1 VNIYRVGDEWLD
13 TQSGIERVASV
24 ASRVAPAFWARPFG
38 EGVGFN
44 DDHLHLDLG
53 FATFVPRHAT
63 GE

>member
-13 TQSGIERVASV
+13 TRSGIERVADV
-24 ASRVAPAFWARPFG
+24 AMRLVPALWARPFG
-38 EGVGFN
+38 DGVGFN

-53 FATFVPRHAT
+53 FARFVPRQAP